1 MTCVACTYL
10 EHKLQPTDHKDLWEK
25 IPDFTP
31 MEPGDIMRPCRESEF
46 AEREGFEKS
55 LIYKFNNPAG
65 VKDDVPRWDWDQI
78 FTLVDEKPT

>member
-1 MTCVACTYL
+1 
-10 EHKLQPTDHKDLWEK
+10 
-25 IPDFTP
+25 

-78 FTLVDEKPT
+78 FTLVDEKPK